1 MKIVRVFVTEDWG
14 FSLETAVY
22 VLQYNHAAMDS
33 VGAKVWALF
42 WVFFKLVFFFLGKL
56 APINISRTSYY

>member
-22 VLQYNHAAMDS
+22 VLQYNHVQCCHGFSGGEGVGS
-33 VGAKVWALF
+33 VLG
-42 WVFFKLVFFFLGKL
+42 FF
-56 APINISRTSYY
+56 